1 MDRPPVYSVLMD
13 MLPVDR
19 DQAEQFMLGTD
30 HTTVLATGEQTDGA
44 IFAVEIRM
52 PPGGGPPLMHRHEPA
67 EIYYVTGGE
76 FAFYVGHPDGP
87 VRRIVAREG
96 DVMPLRGRTPHTV
109 RNEGDVD
116 ATAVVVHSPAAVMEG
131 FSRAAVALAAE
142 HPEAPP
148 SMADI
153 LDLAQRHGV
162 EMLGP
167 IPALA

>member
-1 MDRPPVYSVLMD
+1 M
-13 MLPVDR
+13 
-19 DQAEQFMLGTD
+19 
-30 HTTVLATGEQTDGA
+30 
-44 IFAVEIRM
+44 
-52 PPGGGPPLMHRHEPA
+52 
-67 EIYYVTGGE
+67 
-76 FAFYVGHPDGP
+76 
-87 VRRIVAREG
+87 RRVVAREG

-142 HPEAPP
+142 HPQTPP

-153 LDLAQRHGV
+153 LELAQRHGV